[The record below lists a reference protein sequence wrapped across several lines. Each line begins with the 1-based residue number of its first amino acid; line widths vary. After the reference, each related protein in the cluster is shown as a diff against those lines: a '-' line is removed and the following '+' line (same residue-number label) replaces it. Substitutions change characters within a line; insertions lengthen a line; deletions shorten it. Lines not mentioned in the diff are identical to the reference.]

1 MMTNQEIEEALTALA
16 LLVNS
21 DVSNTLRLTKGTAT
35 MGLAIVQYK
44 ARIETLEAKL
54 AEALSRIEVL
64 ENYESGITI
73 EEA

>member
-1 MMTNQEIEEALTALA
+1 MTNQEIEEALTALA